1 MTISTSIRH
10 LRSIAAHISTLEK
23 DNAALRERVKHLEGI
38 CQSLAQHIEDESEA
52 SRWDDFEVSDE
63 ESDSDATT
71 VGKPD
76 SQTDGTDSGLPR
88 DVRHEVSD
96 KESVASNSVS
106 ESESESELESTTVEK
121 S

>member
-10 LRSIAAHISTLEK
+10 LRSIATHISTLEK

-76 SQTDGTDSGLPR
+76 WDGTDSGLPR

-106 ESESESELESTTVEK
+106 ESESESELESTTVEESK
-121 S
+121 